1 MEGWLKIAPGGDEPG
16 RERSEDRHVNH
27 PASPGVIVNIA
38 KASFLA
44 APALMAGYGVV
55 RLTDSEH
62 GPGFVWTFG
71 HLLML
76 AGLVMFGWVFAGLR
90 RAVPGRTAKAFG
102 AIGFVGLGAVIV
114 QICVDIVVGFMSSD
128 AATKD
133 HNFERF
139 QEIPGVLP
147 VVYTVVPLFFYV
159 GLLALTTL
167 GAVVRP
173 RSLPWWT
180 PVLILVGTAVAGVNL
195 DYIPEAGVLYLI
207 AFLPL
212 VLRTTRTAPVGA

>member
-1 MEGWLKIAPGGDEPG
+1 
-16 RERSEDRHVNH
+16 
-27 PASPGVIVNIA
+27 VNIA
-38 KASFLA
+38 KASFVA
-44 APALMAGYGVV
+44 APVLMAGYGVV

-62 GPGFVWTFG
+62 GPGFAWTFG

-90 RAVPGRTAKAFG
+90 RAVPGRTANAF
-102 AIGFVGLGAVIV
+102 AVIGFVGLGAVIV

-128 AATKD
+128 AAAKD

-139 QEIPGVLP
+139 QDIPGVLP
-147 VVYTVVPLFFYV
+147 VVYTVVPLFFYI

-167 GAVVRP
+167 GAVARP
-173 RSLPWWT
+173 RPLPWWT
-180 PVLILVGTAVAGVNL
+180 PALILVGTAAAGVDL

-212 VLRTTRTAPVGA
+212 VLRTTRAVPASA

>member
-1 MEGWLKIAPGGDEPG
+1 M
-16 RERSEDRHVNH
+16 
-27 PASPGVIVNIA
+27 NIA
-38 KASFLA
+38 KASFVA

-62 GPGFVWTFG
+62 SPGFVWTFG

-76 AGLVMFGWVFAGLR
+76 ASLVMFGWVFAGLR
-90 RAVPGRTAKAFG
+90 GAVPGRNAKVFG

-114 QICVDIVVGFMSSD
+114 QICADIVVGFMSSD

-147 VVYTVVPLFFYV
+147 VVYTVVPVLFYV
-159 GLLALTTL
+159 GLLGLTISA
-167 GAVVRP
+167 AVVRP
-173 RSLPWWT
+173 RPLPWWT
-180 PVLILVGTAVAGVNL
+180 PVLILVGTAVAGVSL

-212 VLRTTRTAPVGA
+212 VLRTPRVALASA